1 MSKLQVCRT
10 VASVH
15 PGPAFRASSQRV
27 LGCAACLAVPH
38 PAVYRCEVSP
48 LGPPRSGSR
57 AVLRREDRAFLHVIV
72 G

>member
-27 LGCAACLAVPH
+27 LGSAVCLAVPH

-48 LGPPRSGSR
+48 LGSTTFGVEGGAATGLSCT
-57 AVLRREDRAFLHVIV
+57 
-72 G
+72 